1 MITPETIGGFVDSVV
16 ANRNSHF
23 PEDEQVAR
31 RTPETVAGRFLEEAV
46 ELCLATGMNPKDIM
60 GHVMDSIHNQA
71 GKAGRR
77 AGRVIY
83 PTYYREEPTPEN
95 IAEEAADCFLVLKD
109 LVHVAGI
116 DIEAAQEQKW
126 NAFTQRTFY
135 VSEKGTLY
143 AIKKAD

>member
-1 MITPETIGGFVDSVV
+1 MPTPKEIGDFVDRVV

-23 PEDEQVAR
+23 PPTESVQR
-31 RTPETVAGRFLEEAV
+31 RTPEAIAGRFIEEAV
-46 ELCLATGMNPKDIM
+46 ELCLATGMNPNDIM

-83 PTYYREEPTPEN
+83 PSHYTEEVTKEN

-109 LVHVAGI
+109 LVHVADI
-116 DIEAAQEQKW
+116 DVEKAQDEKW
-126 NAFTQRTFY
+126 AKFTQRSFY
-135 VSEKGTLY
+135 VSEHGTLY
-143 AIKKAD
+143 AVKKAD

>member
-1 MITPETIGGFVDSVV
+1 MPTPQEIGEFVDRVSSQ
-16 ANRNSHF
+16 AHGI
-23 PEDEQVAR
+23 PR
-31 RTPETVAGRFLEEAV
+31 RTPSAIAGRFIEEAV

-71 GKAGRR
+71 GKAGRK

-83 PTYYREEPTPEN
+83 PTYYTEEVTPEN

-116 DIEAAQEQKW
+116 DVEKAQDEKW
-126 NAFTQRTFY
+126 AKFITRTFY
-135 VSEKGTLY
+135 VSEQGTLY